1 MSRWPW
7 LLLLTVAACTPDY
20 PMDKPGTWNLEQY
33 GGANDANLRTMVVN
47 PRDLI
52 AGSGEST
59 SFGPEAAAPVDRL
72 LTGKRTPL
80 PATNSLDVTTV
91 STEQQPAQGG
101 SGSNAGQ

>member
-1 MSRWPW
+1 MSRWPC
-7 LLLLTVAACTPDY
+7 LLLLAIAACTPDY

-52 AGSGEST
+52 AGSGERT
-59 SFGPEAAAPVDRL
+59 SLGSEAAAPVDRL
-72 LTGKRTPL
+72 FSGKRTPL
-80 PATNSLDVTTV
+80 PTTDSLDVTA
-91 STEQQPAQGG
+91 SPTEQQPAQGG